1 MLVRYPKISIVSP
14 SFNKKEF
21 IERCILSVLN
31 QNYPNLE
38 YIIIDGGSTDGS
50 VEIIK
55 KYEKYLTFWVSELDN
70 GQVNAI
76 NKGLRKTTGE
86 IAAWL
91 NSDDFYYPGVF
102 AKVAEEFLKNPNI
115 DLLYGDSV
123 LVSEKGK
130 ALIKQISE
138 GINLRLLSIDSYIA
152 QPSTF
157 IKRDLIKKLEFL
169 DASLP
174 YCFDYDF
181 WIRAFKN
188 GKTKY
193 LPLLMSG
200 MTISYKD
207 KTFKHWDQTVE
218 DCLKIQTKYFG
229 SPSIKMY
236 INLIASTSSKYI
248 PHLNSRYLTIKHYLF
263 GIIGYMQ
270 NNIFSPV
277 RVLKHLLA
285 ILNLVYLRLV
295 RGIWTWNRM
304 GILYHPVRRA
314 KNNKFRKLIIQ
325 KTGIWKD

>member
-1 MLVRYPKISIVSP
+1 
-14 SFNKKEF
+14 
-21 IERCILSVLN
+21 
-31 QNYPNLE
+31 
-38 YIIIDGGSTDGS
+38 
-50 VEIIK
+50 
-55 KYEKYLTFWVSELDN
+55 LTFWVSEPDN

-76 NKGLRKTTGE
+76 NKGLHKTTGE

-102 AKVAEEFLKNPNI
+102 AKAAEEFLKNPDI

-123 LVSEKGK
+123 FVSEKGK
-130 ALIKQISE
+130 ALIKQTSE

-157 IKRDLIKKLEFL
+157 IKKDLIKKIGFL
-169 DASLP
+169 DHSFTN
-174 YCFDYDF
+174 CFDYDF
-181 WIRAFKN
+181 WIGAFKN

-193 LPLLMSG
+193 VPLLMSA

-207 KTFKHWDQTVE
+207 RTFKNWNQTVE
-218 DCLKIQTKYFG
+218 DCLKIQTEHFG

-270 NNIFSPV
+270 NNFFHPSRI
-277 RVLKHLLA
+277 LKHLFA
-285 ILNLVYLRLV
+285 IFNLLYLRLV
-295 RGIWTWNRM
+295 RRTWSWNR
-304 GILYHPVRRA
+304 IE
-314 KNNKFRKLIIQ
+314 
-325 KTGIWKD
+325 KD